1 MADPRQGRE
10 LPHGSFA
17 AGIPQLLQP
26 CGDIQG
32 GVPGLHLRR
41 RAEDLAA
48 PAAAPTTAPVAA
60 PNFGI
65 VARCNSACLNCN
77 GTTEFTAASFAT
89 AQQAY
94 ISPIYS

>member
-10 LPHGSFA
+10 LPNGSFA

-41 RAEDLAA
+41 RAEDLA
-48 PAAAPTTAPVAA
+48 APVAA